1 MKNKELKLETYLLF
15 TNFFHGIFWIIS
27 GIMTLFNE
35 LSLLVKVSNFI
46 VVLIFLSFIIKIMFS
61 PKEDDDELSK
71 KIKTS
76 VDSNLLCVSLPIVLL
91 YSSIIELLEKFDISI
106 NISWHVMIKFF
117 IGSLLCLQYI
127 IFIIAMKKISTSNG
141 E

>member
-91 YSSIIELLEKFDISI
+91 CSSIIELLEKFDISI

-127 IFIIAMKKISTSNG
+127 IFIIAMKKISASNG

>member
-15 TNFFHGIFWIIS
+15 TNFFHGIFWINS
-27 GIMTLFNE
+27 GIMSLFTE
-35 LSLLVKVSNFI
+35 LSLFVKISNFI

-76 VDSNLLCVSLPIVLL
+76 VDS
-91 YSSIIELLEKFDISI
+91 
-106 NISWHVMIKFF
+106 
-117 IGSLLCLQYI
+117 
-127 IFIIAMKKISTSNG
+127 IFYVFHYL
-141 E
+141 

>member
-1 MKNKELKLETYLLF
+1 
-15 TNFFHGIFWIIS
+15 
-27 GIMTLFNE
+27 MTLFNE